1 MIMLGLLGPSC
12 AALMMGATRPPSA
25 ARLDS
30 PPSVVRMQLPETIG
44 RVVPAGL
51 GTYMQERITLV
62 GTLSQTS
69 KKEHEFLGV
78 YHRGILASPH
88 ESGSLARKEFGRGMD
103 ATTYGRRGFYEKM
116 GDPNKMIWWDGDVW
130 VVKTKD
136 NPGRRVGVVGIDGQV
151 TAPETLND
159 RPDVANDPSLGS
171 VFLLRPFRSIW
182 DSPAYTAHVSVS
194 EPGEQMM
201 PSLPRSLPRASPPAA
216 APGAV
221 PDYDRIA
228 RPVQVESAAATNNN
242 MNAPRSMESRSLAKM
257 RLEERVAQARSAAG
271 SVEQRVQEMLKPT
284 FQEWA
289 SDMIDT
295 AEFERRKAAAMQE
308 ANAADAPYK
317 ALDSAVDA
325 YSAAV
330 RARQKAEEEEAA
342 AEAAVYQALEKVER
356 GA

>member
-51 GTYMQERITLV
+51 ELTGEDHTGWHAHRQ
-62 GTLSQTS
+62 Q
-69 KKEHEFLGV
+69 KEHEFLGV

-182 DSPAYTAHVSVS
+182 DSPARRRTSAC
-194 EPGEQMM
+194 
-201 PSLPRSLPRASPPAA
+201 RSRAS
-216 APGAV
+216 
-221 PDYDRIA
+221 R
-228 RPVQVESAAATNNN
+228 
-242 MNAPRSMESRSLAKM
+242 
-257 RLEERVAQARSAAG
+257 
-271 SVEQRVQEMLKPT
+271 
-284 FQEWA
+284 
-289 SDMIDT
+289 
-295 AEFERRKAAAMQE
+295 
-308 ANAADAPYK
+308 
-317 ALDSAVDA
+317 
-325 YSAAV
+325 
-330 RARQKAEEEEAA
+330 
-342 AEAAVYQALEKVER
+342 
-356 GA
+356 